1 MPRLADPAVRSPW
14 PDVGLAAVLCLV
26 YIGLYY
32 LTEAAMGNEVVGG
45 VASLFFPAAF
55 VRLFGFLVV
64 GFWIVPAL
72 LLAAMAC
79 IDLGLPLES
88 RMVVAAFLAVGG
100 PLGTWVT
107 AQLCRLDLNLANL
120 TPQRL
125 LVLSIGCSL
134 GNAVFYHLGL
144 VSVGFP
150 DHGVTTHLA
159 TFVGDTFGTW
169 AIIYLIKT
177 GLTLYGRS
185 IRR

>member
-1 MPRLADPAVRSPW
+1 MRAHWKDI
-14 PDVGLAAVLCLV
+14 GLAAALCLV
-26 YIGLYY
+26 YVGLYS
-32 LTEAAMGNEVVGG
+32 LTEAALGNEVVGG

-72 LLAAMAC
+72 FLAELVC
-79 IDLGLPLES
+79 VDLGLPLES
-88 RMVVAAFLAVGG
+88 RLVVGAFLAVGG
-100 PLGTWVT
+100 PLGTCIT
-107 AQLCRLDLNLANL
+107 ARLCRLNLNLANL

-125 LVLSIGCSL
+125 LVLSVGCSL
-134 GNAVFYHLGL
+134 GNTIFYHLGL
-144 VSVGFP
+144 EAVDFP
-150 DHGVTTHLA
+150 AHGVATHLA
-159 TFVGDTFGTW
+159 TFVGDTVGTW